1 MDYEVTTE
9 NTRSLDSVYG
19 SWDGNK
25 AVSENNELFYFQLPE
40 QEKIFCV
47 PSKVNHKW
55 QDREI

>member
-40 QEKIFCV
+40 QEKF
-47 PSKVNHKW
+47 SAFHQK
-55 QDREI
+55 